1 MVSGGSLVP
10 LDDGKFTIMERDKRI
25 PEIWERIISK
35 CESYMITTV
44 TDDERISFEVIENYT
59 WERLFGKI
67 NIDKMQLD
75 GLIVANREK
84 GVYICDDLFFRKI
97 ATAKRIKNIN
107 FATLLYINDDIDR
120 VMPIILEL
128 SKTNY
133 LYTPIRS
140 RNAEELE
147 QLFDNL
153 LDGEM
158 KNSYYLDVFND
169 YLNAWNQA
177 MRETFDE
184 NGNGL

>member
-1 MVSGGSLVP
+1 M
-10 LDDGKFTIMERDKRI
+10 
-25 PEIWERIISK
+25 
-35 CESYMITTV
+35 
-44 TDDERISFEVIENYT
+44 
-59 WERLFGKI
+59 
-67 NIDKMQLD
+67 
-75 GLIVANREK
+75 
-84 GVYICDDLFFRKI
+84 
-97 ATAKRIKNIN
+97 IKNIN

>member
-1 MVSGGSLVP
+1 
-10 LDDGKFTIMERDKRI
+10 MERYKRI

-35 CESYMITTV
+35 CEFYMITTV

-75 GLIVANREK
+75 GIIVANREK

-128 SKTNY
+128 SKTN
-133 LYTPIRS
+133 
-140 RNAEELE
+140 AEELE